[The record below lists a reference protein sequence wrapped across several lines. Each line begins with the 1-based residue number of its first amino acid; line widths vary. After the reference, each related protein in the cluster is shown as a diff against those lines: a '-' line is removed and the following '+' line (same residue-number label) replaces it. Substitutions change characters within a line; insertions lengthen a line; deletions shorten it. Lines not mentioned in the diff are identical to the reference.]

1 MYIIFK
7 NLIILFLPWIFIK
20 KKCVQDSS
28 LTLQVPLRY
37 LIGAL
42 HINFKLLWEPLT
54 KLIASHAAGLDKTV
68 FWELYRQTLQDAAHK
83 CGKTKIP
90 VVRVWLWSG
99 FFLFKLVF
107 FKMAVLYKKQAFE
120 LEWTNFVWNKC
131 MLLKSNYNS
140 IFEGI
145 ISFLVRL

>member
-1 MYIIFK
+1 MKLHEYTDFTHWSLIKTHVGCILYLKIFFFFTL
-7 NLIILFLPWIFIK
+7 NFHF

-90 VVRVWLWSG
+90 VVRVG
-99 FFLFKLVF
+99 
-107 FKMAVLYKKQAFE
+107 
-120 LEWTNFVWNKC
+120 
-131 MLLKSNYNS
+131 
-140 IFEGI
+140 
-145 ISFLVRL
+145 

>member
-1 MYIIFK
+1 MKVLEYKEITY
-7 NLIILFLPWIFIK
+7 LTIK
-20 KKCVQDSS
+20 MIRS

-83 CGKTKIP
+83 CGKTKIS
-90 VVRVWLWSG
+90 VVRVRKYYG
-99 FFLFKLVF
+99 YDCYKIFFLFMLISCEVGSAVCKRTICSLMNWNLRSF
-107 FKMAVLYKKQAFE
+107 FLIDTCR
-120 LEWTNFVWNKC
+120 W
-131 MLLKSNYNS
+131 
-140 IFEGI
+140 
-145 ISFLVRL
+145 

>member
-1 MYIIFK
+1 MHFLEFHLIKYWSENSFFYTCTHHKPYETSWIYRFHP
-7 NLIILFLPWIFIK
+7 LIIKTHIGCILCLKILLFYSYLEFSL

-83 CGKTKIP
+83 CGKTKIS
-90 VVRVWLWSG
+90 VVRGRV
-99 FFLFKLVF
+99 
-107 FKMAVLYKKQAFE
+107 
-120 LEWTNFVWNKC
+120 
-131 MLLKSNYNS
+131 
-140 IFEGI
+140 I
-145 ISFLVRL
+145 